1 MSFTSKLKQAS
12 KSNFETERALIV
24 KVIPSDPKFDR
35 FYMEDTEGNRTRL
48 FIKPGEAVPEGASR
62 VTCVGIIAK
71 PQIGLDDK
79 GNYQFAEEPVTAYVP
94 RTGFTNWIENVQT
107 QSYKGQIGAVAIL
120 EGTEATSEHAVGDMK
135 VGDTY
140 GIVTSVTYTDD
151 NRCVA
156 MANAVSNGAGLT
168 F

>member
-12 KSNFETERALIV
+12 KSNFETERALVV

-35 FYMEDTEGNRTRL
+35 YYMEDTEGNRTRI
-48 FIKPGEAVPEGASR
+48 FIKEGEAVPEGATR
-62 VTCVGIIAK
+62 VTCVGIVAR

-79 GNYQFAEEPVTAYVP
+79 GNYQFAEEAIIAYVP
-94 RTGFTNWIENVQT
+94 KTGFTNWIENVQT

-120 EGTEATSEHAVGDMK
+120 EGTEATSEHAVGDLK

-156 MANAVSNGAGLT
+156 MANAVANGAGLS

>member
-12 KSNFETERALIV
+12 KSNFETERALVV

-35 FYMEDTEGNRTRL
+35 YYMEDTEGNRTRI
-48 FIKPGEAVPEGASR
+48 FIKEGEAVPEGATR
-62 VTCVGIIAK
+62 VTCVGIVAR

-79 GNYQFAEEPVTAYVP
+79 GNYQFAEEAITAYVP
-94 RTGFTNWIENVQT
+94 KTGFTNWIENVQT

-120 EGTEATSEHAVGDMK
+120 EGTEATSEHAVGDLK

-151 NRCVA
+151 NRSVA
-156 MANAVSNGAGLT
+156 MANAVANGAGLS